1 MNMLPT
7 GVLPAS
13 VTPFLDSGVVDHVGV
28 AHLISWFRAQ
38 GCAGIV
44 LAGTNGEGPS
54 LSAIEKRDLIKV
66 AAPLAQGLPVVLG
79 VATSSLNEAAW
90 SCESARKAGASAA
103 LVMPPTYFRE
113 ASEDGIAC
121 WFEQLLRE
129 TTLPVLLYNIPQ
141 RTGFTFSPD
150 LVHRLCQHDGIAGIK
165 DSSGNAEN
173 LVSFSQA
180 AAGKYRYVGDE
191 RLLLD
196 ALAAGWSGT
205 ISGAANILAG
215 WLAPIVSEWE
225 EARTSAETKFAY
237 IKPALEALK
246 ASPQPVANKW
256 LLQKQGVIES
266 AAGRLPLFTLPESD
280 GEALWELLGK
290 FLPAD

>member
-1 MNMLPT
+1 M
-7 GVLPAS
+7 
-13 VTPFLDSGVVDHVGV
+13 
-28 AHLISWFRAQ
+28 
-38 GCAGIV
+38 
-44 LAGTNGEGPS
+44 
-54 LSAIEKRDLIKV
+54 
-66 AAPLAQGLPVVLG
+66 
-79 VATSSLNEAAW
+79 
-90 SCESARKAGASAA
+90 
-103 LVMPPTYFRE
+103 
-113 ASEDGIAC
+113 
-121 WFEQLLRE
+121 
-129 TTLPVLLYNIPQ
+129 
-141 RTGFTFSPD
+141 
-150 LVHRLCQHDGIAGIK
+150 
-165 DSSGNAEN
+165 
-173 LVSFSQA
+173 
-180 AAGKYRYVGDE
+180 
-191 RLLLD
+191 D